1 VVVHKAGWREDRLS
15 LFVTRKGISRRGF
28 LKLAAATLLAG
39 GCRRV
44 RSGGT
49 PLALANGRLID
60 GTGAE
65 PLLDAAVL
73 IEGTRI
79 AAVGSRQRVSIP
91 NEAQVMDVQGATIL
105 PGLINAHVH
114 AAYSESTLKAWAAG
128 GVTTVR
134 DLGNG
139 GRRSE
144 LFALRDRVQAKPAC
158 ARLVAA
164 GPMVTVPGGYPIVPW
179 GVSGLTVTSVD
190 DARQKVGALL
200 DDGADVIKVALE
212 SGATFGREIPMLS
225 PAEAAAI
232 VALAHERGTVVSAH
246 VTAARDVEV
255 ALDAGVDDLA
265 HMVVDGLPDALIE
278 RVVEAGV
285 YWVPTLELW
294 DGVSRA
300 QGIDLDR
307 RAVRNLERYV
317 AAGGKVA
324 LGTDYAGYDT
334 AFQLGTPM
342 REVELMLQAGMSPL
356 QILVAATRNA
366 AQVCNLGSEIG
377 TLEPGK
383 RADILVVEDDPLQDV
398 QALTQTRWVFRDGVL
413 IS

>member
-1 VVVHKAGWREDRLS
+1 V
-15 LFVTRKGISRRGF
+15 
-28 LKLAAATLLAG
+28 
-39 GCRRV
+39 
-44 RSGGT
+44 
-49 PLALANGRLID
+49 LALVNGQLID

-65 PLLDAAVL
+65 ALPDAVVL
-73 IEGTRI
+73 VEGTRI
-79 AAVGSRQRVSIP
+79 AFVGLRQRVRVP
-91 NEAQVMDVQGATIL
+91 AEAQVLDAEGATIL

-144 LFALRDRVQAKPAC
+144 LFALRGRVQAKPAC

-200 DDGADVIKVALE
+200 DDGADMIKIALE

-232 VALAHERGTVVSAH
+232 VALAHERGTLVSAH

-265 HMVVDGLPDALIE
+265 HMVVDDLPDALIE
-278 RVVEAGV
+278 RAVAAGV

-307 RAVRNLERYV
+307 RAIRNLGRYV

-324 LGTDYAGYDT
+324 LGTDYAGYET
-334 AFQLGTPM
+334 AFQLGTPI
-342 REVELMLQAGMSPL
+342 REIELMLEAGMSPL
-356 QILVAATRNA
+356 QILVAATAKA

-377 TLEPGK
+377 TLESGK
-383 RADILVVEDDPLQDV
+383 RADILAVEGDPLQDM
-398 QALTQTRWVFRDGVL
+398 QALTRVRWVLRDGAL

>member
-1 VVVHKAGWREDRLS
+1 MRARGYDEGRLNAP
-15 LFVTRKGISRRGF
+15 LDQRGISRRGF
-28 LKLAAATLLAG
+28 LKLVAAALLAG
-39 GCRRV
+39 GCRRA
-44 RSGGT
+44 RSSGAV
-49 PLALANGRLID
+49 LALVNGQLID

-65 PLLDAAVL
+65 ALPDAVVL
-73 IEGTRI
+73 VEGTRI
-79 AAVGSRQRVSIP
+79 AFVGLRQRVRVP
-91 NEAQVMDVQGATIL
+91 AEAQVLDAEGATIL

-144 LFALRDRVQAKPAC
+144 LFALRGRVQAKPAC

-200 DDGADVIKVALE
+200 DDGADMIKIALE

-232 VALAHERGTVVSAH
+232 VALAHERGTLVSAH

-265 HMVVDGLPDALIE
+265 HMVVDDLPDALIE
-278 RVVEAGV
+278 RAVAAGV

-307 RAVRNLERYV
+307 RAIRNLGRYV

-324 LGTDYAGYDT
+324 LGTDYAGYET
-334 AFQLGTPM
+334 AFQLGTPI
-342 REVELMLQAGMSPL
+342 REIELMLEAGMSPL
-356 QILVAATRNA
+356 QILVAATAKA

-377 TLEPGK
+377 TLESGK
-383 RADILVVEDDPLQDV
+383 RADILAVEGDPLQDM
-398 QALTQTRWVFRDGVL
+398 QALTRVRWVLRDGAL

>member
-1 VVVHKAGWREDRLS
+1 MNAPVDRRG
-15 LFVTRKGISRRGF
+15 TSRRGF
-28 LKLAAATLLAG
+28 LKLAAAALLAG

-44 RSGGT
+44 RSGEAL
-49 PLALANGRLID
+49 LALVNGRLID

-65 PLLDAAVL
+65 PLPDAALL

-79 AAVGSRQRVSIP
+79 ASVGPRQRVSIP
-91 NEAQVMDVQGATIL
+91 AEAQVLDVQGATIL

-114 AAYSESTLKAWAAG
+114 AAYSESTLKAWAGG

-134 DLGNG
+134 DLGSG
-139 GRRSE
+139 GRRDE
-144 LFALRDRVQAKPAC
+144 LFTFRDEMRDVPAC

-164 GPMVTVPGGYPIVPW
+164 GPMVTVPGGYPMVPW
-179 GVSGLTVTSVD
+179 GGSGLTVTSVD
-190 DARQKVGALL
+190 DARRQVGTLL
-200 DDGADVIKVALE
+200 DDGADVVKIAHE
-212 SGATFGREIPMLS
+212 SGAIFQREIPMLS

-265 HMVVDGLPDALIE
+265 HMVVDDLPDALIE
-278 RVVEAGV
+278 RAVAAGI

-294 DGVSRA
+294 DGVSRV

-307 RAVRNLERYV
+307 RAIRNLERYV

-324 LGTDYAGYDT
+324 LGTDYAGYAT
-334 AFQLGTPM
+334 PFQVGMPI
-342 REVELMLQAGMSPL
+342 REIELMLEAGMSLL
-356 QILVAATRNA
+356 QILVAAMSNA

-377 TLEPGK
+377 TLEAGK
-383 RADILVVEDDPLQDV
+383 RADILVVEGDLLQDV
-398 QALTQTRWVFRDGVL
+398 QAFTRIRWVLRHGAL